1 MRSPEGT
8 PVGALRRIRISDL
21 NVSDADPRYP
31 ILISGIPGYCIEDV
45 TLRNINIQ
53 FQGGLSPE
61 DVQAPADVPEE
72 VEKYPEYKMFGPLP
86 AKGAYLRHIR
96 DISIDGLHLSYIKPD
111 TRPLF
116 ILDDV
121 EGLRLN
127 DITVEGKDVT
137 SDWR

>member
-53 FQGGLSPE
+53 FQGGLTPG
-61 DVQAPADVPEE
+61 DVPAPDQVPEE
-72 VEKYPEYKMFGPLP
+72 VDKYPEYKMFGPLP
-86 AKGAYLRHIR
+86 AKGAYLRHVRGIN
-96 DISIDGLHLSYIKPD
+96 IDGLHLSFIKPD

-116 ILDDV
+116 VLEDV
-121 EGLRLN
+121 EGIRLN